1 MKSAGDLKILDKAIG
16 SSEAM
21 GKGGS
26 VLRPITTCFPL
37 HTHTLQERPPTC
49 ILIASWACWNGK
61 RPGQEARSLTLVPIG
76 YWQGTR
82 PQWPLVS
89 PLPAYLPF
97 IPTFFCRKNMVST
110 KIQDTKGCRACCVG
124 ERDGP
129 ARAERGRG
137 QGTAWAASTREGLS

>member
-1 MKSAGDLKILDKAIG
+1 MDKAIG

-137 QGTAWAASTREGLS
+137 QGTAWAASTPEGLS